1 MKSLI
6 LMFLLGIGRVKA
18 VTHSLKY
25 FYTGSCQVP
34 NFPEFVAVGMVDEV
48 QMVHYDSNTRTPVP
62 KQDWMDEAAKDDPKY
77 WERNIGSFMGSQ
89 QIFKDNIERAKQHF
103 NQTGGFT

>member
-1 MKSLI
+1 MIYMHSNSRTQ
-6 LMFLLGIGRVKA
+6 M
-18 VTHSLKY
+18 THSLKY

-77 WERNIGSFMGSQ
+77 WERNIGNHNLKMS
-89 QIFKDNIERAKQHF
+89 
-103 NQTGGFT
+103 